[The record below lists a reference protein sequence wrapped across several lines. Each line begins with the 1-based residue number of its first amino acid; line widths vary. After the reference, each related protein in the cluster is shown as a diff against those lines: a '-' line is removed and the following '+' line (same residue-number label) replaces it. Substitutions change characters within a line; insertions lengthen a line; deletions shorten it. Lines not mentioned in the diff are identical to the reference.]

1 MLKDTIPIQIPI
13 AVIMDE
19 SDIKL
24 TNEWRD
30 LVATDVMRKQDN
42 WCDKESGKSAYIVG
56 TESWTDSTWGL
67 NINRI
72 WAGISVPAIEWTQV
86 QMFLRR
92 VARSEAG
99 TQEAGARQWPQE
111 TAPPH
116 SSRAREGGKMETRMP
131 QCKPLT
137 SDVKLI
143 GQPWLHWT
151 MCSPFYLDKWSE
163 ALVAQSCLALCEPA
177 DCILPVSS
185 ARGISQAR
193 ISSGLPFSS
202 PGNLPDPGVKPR
214 SPTLQA
220 DSLLSE
226 PQGEQYAFIKTI

>member
-1 MLKDTIPIQIPI
+1 MNEEIWLPRMLWGNKTTG
-13 AVIMDE
+13 VIWNLGNPLTLLVPKVELTQPGVWISIE
-19 SDIKL
+19 S
-24 TNEWRD
+24 
-30 LVATDVMRKQDN
+30 
-42 WCDKESGKSAYIVG
+42 
-56 TESWTDSTWGL
+56 
-67 NINRI
+67 
-72 WAGISVPAIEWTQV
+72 AGISVPAIEWTQV